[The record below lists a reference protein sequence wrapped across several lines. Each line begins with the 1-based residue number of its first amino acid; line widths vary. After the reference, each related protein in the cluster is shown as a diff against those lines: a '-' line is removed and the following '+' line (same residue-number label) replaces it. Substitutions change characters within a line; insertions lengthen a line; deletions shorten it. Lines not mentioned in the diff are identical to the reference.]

1 MDLICHLAGNI
12 NIIKKFELV
21 EKLERN
27 NKELAQSGYQ

>member
-12 NIIKKFELV
+12 NIIEKFVVV
-21 EKLERN
+21 EKLERK